1 MAGQQRATGSNFG
14 GNYDFQKTSIIA
26 LQSVADGSMATTL
39 VELLAHAPAGKE
51 RDALE
56 RAVWQCCAR
65 ITPADSQ
72 AEPVLAALRD
82 ASAAERAAL
91 LPVLGRLG
99 GPLALTVIRQAMQDP
114 DAAIQDAAIRGLCN
128 WPDAT
133 VADQLLEL
141 ARTGPREAQRT
152 WAIRAYAR
160 VAARQGAEKPQ
171 EVLAGLREVM
181 GLATR
186 IEDKKLV
193 LSRLT
198 AVRSVESL
206 AWAVALLDDQQLR
219 SDAMKV
225 ALSIAEGM
233 KQSHP
238 KEARAALEK
247 VAALTQD
254 PELQTYIAKLL
265 WNMQL
270 KESQRK

>member
-1 MAGQQRATGSNFG
+1 LGLAQSAAGDVRLEAM
-14 GNYDFQKTSIIA
+14 IA
-26 LQSVADGSMATTL
+26 LQSMADVSMAATL
-39 VELLAHAPAGKE
+39 VQLLARAPVGKE

-65 ITPADSQ
+65 MTPAESQ
-72 AEPVLAALRD
+72 AQPVLAALQD
-82 ASAAERAAL
+82 ASGAERAAL

-99 GPLALTVIRQAMQDP
+99 GPLTLTVIRQAMQDP

-141 ARTGPREAQRT
+141 ARTGPRESHRA

-160 VAARQGAEKPQ
+160 VAARQGAERPQ
-171 EVLAGLREVM
+171 EVLAGLREVL

-186 IEDKKLV
+186 IEDKRLV

-219 SDAMKV
+219 NEAMSV